1 MASIGLAVVLSGV
14 LVIVTHI
21 QSTQK
26 EYTLILDLK
35 EGDTFVYD
43 MKITLSV
50 RGELPKNADID
61 LSQVNINDFTYTQTT
76 TWKVLRVEENGNI
89 TMEVT
94 MTDPVLGAGEFEM
107 ARSAP
112 LPRRITLKPN
122 GEVVPSNE
130 GKSEFYEFLEG
141 LMYILPKKPVKVGD
155 QWSHVW
161 KTTNPEVVQKSDF
174 KLVGVEKLGEKEV
187 LRVEFKMPS
196 VRNPETDETTSMEG
210 FILLDPSTGMARR
223 IEYKMRGTNP
233 DGTPNP
239 IETILLFELK
249 SK

>member
-1 MASIGLAVVLSGV
+1 MMSSIGLAVVLSGV
-14 LVIVTHI
+14 LVIMTHI

-26 EYTLILDLK
+26 EYTLKLNLK

-43 MKITLSV
+43 MKIILSV

-61 LSQVNINDFTYTQTT
+61 LSQANINNFTYTQTT

-122 GEVVPSNE
+122 GEVVASNE
-130 GKSEFYEFLEG
+130 GKSEFDEG
-141 LMYILPKKPVKVGD
+141 IMYILPKKPVKVGD

-161 KTTNPEVVQKSDF
+161 KTTNPEVVLKSEF
-174 KLVGVEKLGEKEV
+174 KFVGVEKLGEKEV
-187 LRVEFKMPS
+187 LRIEFKMPP
-196 VRNPETDETTSMEG
+196 VRNPETNETTSMEG

-223 IEYKMRGTNP
+223 IEYKMKGTNP

-249 SK
+249 PK